1 MYCQNCGKMQENGS
15 AVCADCGAELIG
27 KNDYGRNNK
36 KSFWFAL
43 LSFLFPVAGFILYL
57 VYEDRK
63 PARARSLIVGFIIG
77 ITVKLL
83 LFVLLILL
91 GIGISQVIDK
101 SDLWLNGIFEEAQ
114 ILV

>member
-27 KNDYGRNNK
+27 KKDYGRNNK

-43 LSFLFPVAGFILYL
+43 LSFVFPIAGFILYL

-63 PARARSLIVGFIIG
+63 PARARSLIVGFLIG

-83 LFVLLILL
+83 LFVFLILL
-91 GIGISQVIDK
+91 GIGISQLIDN

-114 ILV
+114 IPV

>member
-27 KNDYGRNNK
+27 KKDYGRNNK
-36 KSFWFAL
+36 RSFWFAL

-83 LFVLLILL
+83 LFVFLILL
-91 GIGISQVIDK
+91 GIGISQLIDN

>member
-27 KNDYGRNNK
+27 KKDYGRNNK
-36 KSFWFAL
+36 RSFWFAL

-83 LFVLLILL
+83 LFVFLILL
-91 GIGISQVIDK
+91 GIGISQLIDN

-114 ILV
+114 IPV